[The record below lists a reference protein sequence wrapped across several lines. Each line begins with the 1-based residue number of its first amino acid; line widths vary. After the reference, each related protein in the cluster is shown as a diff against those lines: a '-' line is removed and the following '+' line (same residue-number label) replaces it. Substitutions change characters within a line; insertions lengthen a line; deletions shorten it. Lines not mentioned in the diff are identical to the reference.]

1 MVWEWNW
8 VEDPR
13 LAHQK
18 RFQILPSS
26 TFQFSISILPIGH
39 PDISDLVLAK
49 QATTLLAPPLPSTD
63 HQHLSWQ
70 DINVHCPTRVSNP
83 LHWWLIFRGIRQP
96 GIPVSSTG
104 SNPTEKNRN
113 MTHYFWITFVPWR
126 YANSTPDTKQWIE
139 IKSLHFVSICSTDSN
154 PIIDI
159 SDTFFCEKDDCGPLE
174 QCLLSR
180 SRTFY
185 LLHFL
190 LSSCPL
196 WVFL

>member
-18 RFQILPSS
+18 RFQISPFS

-70 DINVHCPTRVSNP
+70 DINVHCPTGYQI
-83 LHWWLIFRGIRQP
+83 HWWLIFRGIRQP
-96 GIPVSSTG
+96 GIPVSSPG

-113 MTHYFWITFVPWR
+113 ITSHFFDNLCPYKIHKFYSWYQTMDWNQIITFVSIWR
-126 YANSTPDTKQWIE
+126 K
-139 IKSLHFVSICSTDSN
+139 DSN
-154 PIIDI
+154 LIDI
-159 SDTFFCEKDDCGPLE
+159 SDTCFFVKKEDCVPLE
-174 QCLLSR
+174 QWLLS
-180 SRTFY
+180 SF
-185 LLHFL
+185 LPLPFL

-196 WVFL
+196 

>member
-8 VEDPR
+8 VEDSC

-96 GIPVSSTG
+96 GIPVSRVK
-104 SNPTEKNRN
+104 SNRKKQKYDTLFLDNLCPLKIRKFHSWYQAMDWNQI
-113 MTHYFWITFVPWR
+113 ITFCFYMQHRFQSHHWHLRYFFLWKRRLRSFGAVP
-126 YANSTPDTKQWIE
+126 A
-139 IKSLHFVSICSTDSN
+139 L
-154 PIIDI
+154 
-159 SDTFFCEKDDCGPLE
+159 
-174 QCLLSR
+174 
-180 SRTFY
+180 
-185 LLHFL
+185 
-190 LSSCPL
+190 
-196 WVFL
+196 

>member
-18 RFQILPSS
+18 RFQISPFS

-70 DINVHCPTRVSNP
+70 DINVHCPTGYQI
-83 LHWWLIFRGIRQP
+83 HWWLIFRGICQP
-96 GIPVSSTG
+96 GTQQGTKQKYYISFLDNLCPPRIHKFYYWYQTMDW
-104 SNPTEKNRN
+104 NQI
-113 MTHYFWITFVPWR
+113 ITFVSIWR
-126 YANSTPDTKQWIE
+126 KDSNLIDIPDTCF
-139 IKSLHFVSICSTDSN
+139 FVKK
-154 PIIDI
+154 
-159 SDTFFCEKDDCGPLE
+159 EDCVPLE
-174 QCLLSR
+174 QWLLS
-180 SRTFY
+180 SF
-185 LLHFL
+185 LPLPFL

-196 WVFL
+196 